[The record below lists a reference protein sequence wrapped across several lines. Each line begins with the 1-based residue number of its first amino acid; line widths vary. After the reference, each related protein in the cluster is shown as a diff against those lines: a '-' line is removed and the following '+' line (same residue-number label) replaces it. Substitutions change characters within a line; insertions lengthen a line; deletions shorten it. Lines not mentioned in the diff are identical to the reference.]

1 MKAIVAFKV
10 SIESESDTAIKVT
23 IESESDA
30 AVGVRAYL
38 FQCKAQLHFQA
49 PLSLNLDR

>member
-1 MKAIVAFKV
+1 MSVDVKV
-10 SIESESDTAIKVT
+10 TSESDTAVKVT
-23 IESESDA
+23 IESESDT

-49 PLSLNLDR
+49 PLSLNLDH

>member
-1 MKAIVAFKV
+1 MSVDVKV
-10 SIESESDTAIKVT
+10 TSESESDTAVKVT
-23 IESESDA
+23 IESESDT

-49 PLSLNLDR
+49 PLSLNLDH